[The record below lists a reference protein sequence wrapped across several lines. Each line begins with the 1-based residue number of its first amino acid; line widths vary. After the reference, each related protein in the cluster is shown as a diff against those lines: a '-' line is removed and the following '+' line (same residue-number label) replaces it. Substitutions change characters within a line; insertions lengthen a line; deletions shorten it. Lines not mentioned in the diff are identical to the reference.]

1 MNRLKLHD
9 VDILQKLGLKGE
21 KASHSLPAG
30 VIPFRSGI
38 ILTQRAQVEAPLLS
52 VLPAGVWPDLLMVL
66 SVRSHRVNSAFVFS
80 LLSARNKLLL
90 GLQLGQPG
98 QLLLHTGPRT
108 SVSLPYD
115 PHDGQWH
122 QLAVGLSG
130 NRATLYASCGEQSVH
145 ADFKWEGEG
154 EGLAQELQGSFLLG
168 KSSHQQTVAQF
179 EGAICQFDL
188 IPSAQAAYNYCK
200 YIKKQCREADTY
212 RPNLLPLVPILPREN
227 INKTSTPTA
236 PGLQDGVRRTPGLS
250 LARSVAAAASAVRYV
265 DPILPTKPRP
275 NKTTATPTV
284 RGTVA
289 PVTAHARLFSPP
301 PKTRS
306 QSVTAPL
313 RTKVTQTKPY
323 PPKGSTP
330 KVAKPTPPK
339 PTRHSNFGKTTP
351 GTTHKKKPSVSVTA
365 NTKPLKKKT
374 EPNQVSVPKKPT
386 TPAKKPS
393 PKSKWTAAK
402 SRPSRLTPAKA
413 NSSRVAPSKA
423 AFAKPKPSNPSIS
436 KTHPSNT
443 IKPTKSVTTPPN
455 LMKTTTTAP
464 VTQRPTR
471 GSYSLVTLP
480 ATDGFQSWDVP
491 PTQFSLLAGP
501 PGLKG
506 EPGPPGKKGDPG
518 MSPGAAPKGE
528 KGDSGPAGPLGVP
541 GLVGHKHCVTLKQVL
556 CLE

>member
-1 MNRLKLHD
+1 MNLATRRRDCRTSHLDTKRALLLCTVLYCTCYLGLAQVHSED

-21 KASHSLPAG
+21 KASRSLPAG

-168 KSSHQQTVAQF
+168 KSSHQQTLAQF

-212 RPNLLPLVPILPREN
+212 RPNLLPLMPILPREN

-339 PTRHSNFGKTTP
+339 PTRHSNFGKTTA

-386 TPAKKPS
+386 TPAKKPT
-393 PKSKWTAAK
+393 PKSKWTTAK

-436 KTHPSNT
+436 KTNPSNT

-471 GSYSLVTLP
+471 GSYFLVTLP
-480 ATDGFQSWDVP
+480 ATDGFQSWDIP

-506 EPGPPGKKGDPG
+506 EPGPP
-518 MSPGAAPKGE
+518 E
-528 KGDSGPAGPLGVP
+528 NQFR
-541 GLVGHKHCVTLKQVL
+541 HLKSVM
-556 CLE
+556 